1 MTAFRSAVDILFKLY
16 TGHQYSDFVTQISKF
31 YFNRYLTTTMSNKM
45 GVFVSNSFIKEYS
58 LLFLKMH
65 SFNPV
70 EGNYPTKVKFEQ
82 RKQFL
87 LQSFLVSEQTV
98 KFFNQLILQIL
109 GVTLTFIQ
117 MQSGEETIF
126 ILSYSTNLF
135 RLLVMAKP

>member
-1 MTAFRSAVDILFKLY
+1 
-16 TGHQYSDFVTQISKF
+16 
-31 YFNRYLTTTMSNKM
+31 MSNQM
-45 GVFVSNSFIKEYS
+45 RVFVSNSFIKEYS

-70 EGNYPTKVKFEQ
+70 EGNYPTVAKLEQ

-98 KFFNQLILQIL
+98 KLFHQFILQII

-117 MQSGEETIF
+117 MQSGRKQF
-126 ILSYSTNLF
+126 LF
-135 RLLVMAKP
+135 